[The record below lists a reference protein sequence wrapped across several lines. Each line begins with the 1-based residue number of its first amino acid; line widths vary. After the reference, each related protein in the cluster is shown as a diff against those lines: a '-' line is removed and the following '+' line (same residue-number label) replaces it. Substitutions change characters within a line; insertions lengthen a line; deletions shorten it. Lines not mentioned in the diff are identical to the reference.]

1 LPSCNKRKA
10 KASPYIFRPAREIM
24 NTEYEVVIGLETH
37 AELATV
43 TKLFCGCS
51 AKFGAEPNTQVC
63 PICLGMPGVLPV
75 MSKKAFE
82 YALKAAVAL
91 HCEINGFT
99 NFDRKSY
106 YYPDLPKNY
115 QISQNY
121 NNLGANGYMNMEVAG
136 TIKKVRIHNVHL
148 EEEAGKLIHPEETGA
163 DYSLVDFNRAGVP
176 LLEIVSYPDMRSVD
190 EVESYMQTLRKILLY
205 TEVSDCKM
213 QEGSL
218 RFEASISLRKKGDD
232 KLGNRVEIKNLNSM
246 KSVIKAIEY
255 EAVRQRDVLCKGE
268 TVARETRL
276 WDEVNERSQRM
287 RSKEE
292 AQDYRYFPEPDLM
305 PVLIDDKWLSEVKDS
320 IPELP
325 LDRKQRFTEKFKL
338 SDYDAGV
345 LTEEKTLAD
354 FFDECVKMLDRPK
367 AFCNWITNDLL
378 REVKDRKLDI
388 ANLPIRPKHLA
399 ALVETIEK
407 GAISST
413 IAKEVFS
420 EMLQTGKEPQKII
433 EEKGMSQISD
443 EGFISSVM
451 DKIIASNPGVIE
463 DYKKGKKNAL
473 AFLVGQIMKETKGK
487 ANPKMVN
494 EMLVKKVGV

>member
-1 LPSCNKRKA
+1 
-10 KASPYIFRPAREIM
+10 M
-24 NTEYEVVIGLETH
+24 EYEVVIGLETH

-51 AKFGAEPNTQVC
+51 TKFGAEPNTQVC
-63 PICLGMPGVLPV
+63 PVCLGMPGVLPV
-75 MSKKAFE
+75 MNKKAFE

-91 HCEINGFT
+91 SCEINNFT

-121 NNLGANGYMNMEVAG
+121 HNLGINGYMDIIVNGSV
-136 TIKKVRIHNVHL
+136 KKIHIHNVHL
-148 EEEAGKLIHPEETGA
+148 EEEAGKLIHSEDSGA
-163 DYSLVDFNRAGVP
+163 NYSLVDFNRAGVP
-176 LLEIVSYPDMRSVD
+176 LLEIVSSPDMRNVNEVD
-190 EVESYMQTLRKILLY
+190 SYMQTLRKILLY
-205 TEVSDCKM
+205 TEISDCKM

-218 RFEASISLRKKGDD
+218 RFEASISLRKKGSD

-255 EAVRQRDVLCKGE
+255 EAARQSELLDGGK
-268 TVARETRL
+268 AIDRETRL
-276 WDEVNERSQRM
+276 WDEVNGKSARM

-292 AQDYRYFPEPDLM
+292 AQDYRYFPEPDLL
-305 PVLIDDKWLSEVKDS
+305 PVLIDEKWLSTIKS
-320 IPELP
+320 FIPELP
-325 LDRKQRFTEKFKL
+325 LEKKQRYIESFKL

-345 LTEEKTLAD
+345 LTEEKVLINL
-354 FFDECVKMLDRPK
+354 FEECVKIMDRPK

-378 REVKDRKLDI
+378 REVKDKKLDI
-388 ANLPIRPKHLA
+388 NDLKIMPKQLA
-399 ALVETIEK
+399 SLVEIIEK
-407 GAISST
+407 GTISST

-433 EEKGMSQISD
+433 EEKGLAQISD
-443 EGFISSVM
+443 KGLIESVV
-451 DKIIASNPGVIE
+451 DKVIANNPNVIE
-463 DYKKGKKNAL
+463 DYKKGKKSAL
-473 AFLVGQIMKETKGK
+473 TFLVGQVMKETKGK

-494 EMLVKKVGV
+494 ELLTKKVSV

>member
-1 LPSCNKRKA
+1 MISAVSVAIELQKVV
-10 KASPYIFRPAREIM
+10 IM
-24 NTEYEVVIGLETH
+24 EYEVVIGLETH
-37 AELATV
+37 AELATI

-51 AKFGAEPNTQVC
+51 TKFGAEPNTQVC
-63 PICLGMPGVLPV
+63 PVCLGMPGVLPV
-75 MSKKAFE
+75 MNKKAFE
-82 YALKAAVAL
+82 NALKAAVTL
-91 HCEINGFT
+91 NCEINKFT

-121 NNLGANGYMNMEVAG
+121 YNLGIDGYMDIRVNG
-136 TIKKVRIHNVHL
+136 FQKKISIHNVHL
-148 EEEAGKLIHPEETGA
+148 EEEAGKLIHPEESGA

-176 LLEIVSYPDMRSVD
+176 LLEIVSYPDMRNVD

-218 RFEASISLRKKGDD
+218 RFEASISLRKKGTE

-255 EAVRQRDVLCKGE
+255 EAMRQSELLDRGE
-268 TVARETRL
+268 TIDRETRL
-276 WDEVNERSQRM
+276 WDEVGEKSQRM

-292 AQDYRYFPEPDLM
+292 SQDYRYFPEPDLL
-305 PVLIDDKWLSEVKDS
+305 PVIIDEKWLSAIKAS

-325 LDRKQRFTEKFKL
+325 LERKQRFIEKFKL

-345 LTEEKTLAD
+345 LTEEKVLAD
-354 FFDECVKMLDRPK
+354 LFDECVKLLDLPK

-378 REVKDRKLDI
+378 REVKDKKLDI
-388 ANLPIRPKHLA
+388 NDLKIMPKQLA
-399 ALVETIEK
+399 SLVEIIEK
-407 GAISST
+407 GTISST

-433 EEKGMSQISD
+433 EEKGLAQISD
-443 EGFISSVM
+443 KGLIESVV
-451 DKIIASNPGVIE
+451 DKVIANNPNVIE
-463 DYKKGKKNAL
+463 DYKKGKKSAL
-473 AFLVGQIMKETKGK
+473 TFLVGQVMKETKGK

-494 EMLVKKVGV
+494 ELLTKKVSV

>member
-1 LPSCNKRKA
+1 
-10 KASPYIFRPAREIM
+10 M
-24 NTEYEVVIGLETH
+24 EYEVVIGLETH
-37 AELATV
+37 AELATI

-51 AKFGAEPNTQVC
+51 TQFGAEPNTQTC
-63 PICLGMPGVLPV
+63 PVCLGMPGVLPV
-75 MSKKAFE
+75 MNKKAFE
-82 YALKAAVAL
+82 YALKAAIAL
-91 HCEINGFT
+91 NCEINRFT

-121 NNLGANGYMNMEVAG
+121 YNLGVNGYMDISVNG
-136 TIKKVRIHNVHL
+136 TISRIRIHNVHL

-176 LLEIVSYPDMRSVD
+176 LLEIVSYPDMRTVD
-190 EVESYMQTLRKILLY
+190 AVDSYMQTLRKILLY
-205 TEVSDCKM
+205 TEISDCKM

-218 RFEASISLRKKGDD
+218 RFEASISLRKKGTD

-255 EAVRQRDVLCKGE
+255 EAIRQSALLDKGE
-268 TVARETRL
+268 TIDRETRL
-276 WDEVNERSQRM
+276 WDEVNGKSARM

-292 AQDYRYFPEPDLM
+292 AQDYRYFPEPDLL
-305 PVLIDDKWLSEVKDS
+305 PVLIDEKWLSAIKNS

-325 LDRKQRFTEKFKL
+325 LARKQRFIEAFKL
-338 SDYDAGV
+338 SDYDASI
-345 LTEEKTLAD
+345 LTEEKVLAD
-354 FFDECVKMLDRPK
+354 FFEECVKILDRPK

-388 ANLPIRPKHLA
+388 NSLQIKPKQIAL
-399 ALVETIEK
+399 LVEIIEK
-407 GAISST
+407 GTISST

-420 EMLQTGKEPQKII
+420 EMIQTGKDPQKII
-433 EEKGMSQISD
+433 EEKGLAQISD
-443 EGFISSVM
+443 KGLIEAVI

-494 EMLVKKVGV
+494 ELLAKKVGV

>member
-1 LPSCNKRKA
+1 MK
-10 KASPYIFRPAREIM
+10 
-24 NTEYEVVIGLETH
+24 YEVVIGLETH
-37 AELATV
+37 AELLTI
-43 TKLFCGCS
+43 TKLFCGCGTR
-51 AKFGAEPNTQVC
+51 FGVEPNTQVC

-75 MSKKAFE
+75 MNKKAFE
-82 YALKAAVAL
+82 YALKSAIAL
-91 HCEINGFT
+91 NCVINRFT

-121 NNLGANGYMNMEVAG
+121 YNLGIDGYMNMEVNG
-136 TIKKVRIHNVHL
+136 DVKKVRIHNVHL
-148 EEEAGKLIHPEETGA
+148 EEEAGKLIHPEEIGA

-176 LLEIVSYPDMRSVD
+176 LLEIVSYPDMRTVD
-190 EVESYMQTLRKILLY
+190 EVDSYMQTLRKILLY

-218 RFEASISLRKKGDD
+218 RFEASISLREKGSE

-246 KSVIKAIEY
+246 KSVLKAIEY
-255 EAVRQRDVLCKGE
+255 ETIRQGKVLDKGE

-276 WDEVNERSQRM
+276 WDEVAERSERM

-292 AQDYRYFPEPDLM
+292 AQDYRYFPEPDLL
-305 PVLIDDKWLSEVKDS
+305 PVHIDEKWLNAIQDT

-325 LDRKQRFTEKFKL
+325 LDRKRRFIEVFKL
-338 SDYDAGV
+338 SDYDTNII
-345 LTEEKTLAD
+345 TEEKVLAD
-354 FFDECVKMLDRPK
+354 FFEACVKTFDRPK
-367 AFCNWITNDLL
+367 ALSNWIINDLL

-388 ANLPIRPKHLA
+388 YNLPIQPSQLTS
-399 ALVETIEK
+399 LIEIIEK
-407 GAISST
+407 GTISST

-420 EMLQTGKEPQKII
+420 DMIQTGKDPHAII
-433 EEKGMSQISD
+433 EDKKLAQISD
-443 EGFISSVM
+443 EGLIESVIE
-451 DKIIASNPGVIE
+451 KVIASNPEAIE

-473 AFLVGQIMKETKGK
+473 TFLIGQVMKETKGK

-494 EMLVKKVGV
+494 ELLKEKVGV

>member
-1 LPSCNKRKA
+1 MLKVVN
-10 KASPYIFRPAREIM
+10 M
-24 NTEYEVVIGLETH
+24 EYEVVIGLETH
-37 AELATV
+37 AELATI

-51 AKFGAEPNTQVC
+51 TKFGAEPNTHVC

-75 MSKKAFE
+75 MNKKAFE

-91 HCEINGFT
+91 DCEINRFT

-121 NNLGANGYMNMEVAG
+121 YNLGVDGHMNMSVNG

-148 EEEAGKLIHPEETGA
+148 EEEAGKLIHPEESGA

-176 LLEIVSYPDMRSVD
+176 LLEIVSYPDMRNVD

-218 RFEASISLRKKGDD
+218 RFEASISLRKKGPE

-255 EAVRQRDVLCKGE
+255 EAMRQSELLDRGE
-268 TVARETRL
+268 TIDRETRL
-276 WDEVNERSQRM
+276 WDEVNEKSERM

-292 AQDYRYFPEPDLM
+292 SQDYRYFPEPDLL
-305 PVLIDDKWLSEVKDS
+305 PVLIDEKWLSEVKNS

-325 LDRKQRFTEKFKL
+325 LARKQRFIEACKL
-338 SDYDAGV
+338 SDYDASII
-345 LTEEKTLAD
+345 TEEKVLAD
-354 FFDECVKMLDRPK
+354 FFEECIKVLNRPK
-367 AFCNWITNDLL
+367 SFSNWIINDLL

-388 ANLPIRPKHLA
+388 SNLPIKPRQLA
-399 ALVETIEK
+399 ALVEIIEK
-407 GAISST
+407 GTISST

-420 EMLQTGKEPQKII
+420 EMIQTGKEPQKII
-433 EEKGMSQISD
+433 EEKGMAQISD
-443 EGFISSVM
+443 EGLIESVI
-451 DKIIASNPGVIE
+451 DKVIAGNPSVIE

-473 AFLVGQIMKETKGK
+473 AFLVGQVMKETKGK
-487 ANPKMVN
+487 ANPKIVN